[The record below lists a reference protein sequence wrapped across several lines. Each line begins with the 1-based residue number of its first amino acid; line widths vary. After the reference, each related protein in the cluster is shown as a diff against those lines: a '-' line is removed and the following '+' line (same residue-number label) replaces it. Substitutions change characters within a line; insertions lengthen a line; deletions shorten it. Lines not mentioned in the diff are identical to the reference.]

1 MPEIR
6 CAIEYRADDTR
17 RSPGHLYGVLLTYGE
32 RAADRPERFA
42 PGALSWPDDGIVL
55 RRQHARSA
63 PIMRIVPETRGNA
76 LVIDAALPDTASG
89 RDAATEVRAGLFRGL
104 SIEFQ
109 ADRERRASGVRE
121 ILAGRLVGAGLV
133 DLPSYSGSRVEV
145 RGRAGRRR
153 LWL

>member
-42 PGALSWPDDGIVL
+42 LGALSWPDDGIVL

-63 PIMRIVPETRGNA
+63 PIMRIVPETRGKRACNRR
-76 LVIDAALPDTASG
+76 G
-89 RDAATEVRAGLFRGL
+89 ATRHGKRAGMRRRRCERG
-104 SIEFQ
+104 
-109 ADRERRASGVRE
+109 
-121 ILAGRLVGAGLV
+121 
-133 DLPSYSGSRVEV
+133 YSG
-145 RGRAGRRR
+145 A
-153 LWL
+153 